1 MHNLISVLSTYL
13 EYSFVRYSLI
23 VGILIALCSALLG
36 VTLVLKRFSFIGDGL
51 SHVAFGALAIATIL
65 KVNNDMIIVMPITI
79 VCAVVLLCT
88 DSYSKKV
95 DGDASLAMISV
106 GALAIGYILLNIY
119 PSSSNVSA
127 DVCGTLFG
135 STSIMTLTST
145 DVWICVIMSIAVIAL
160 FILFYDKIFAVTF
173 DENFAAATGIK
184 VKFLNSMISVICAV
198 IVVLA
203 MNLVGSLLTSALIV
217 FPAVSA
223 MQIFRSFKS
232 VVISAAIISVFC
244 AIVGIVSSLVL
255 STPIGATIVI
265 VNLIAFLICVF
276 LNKVICIK

>member
-1 MHNLISVLSTYL
+1 MHNLISILSTYL
-13 EYSFVRYSLI
+13 EYSFVKYSLI

-79 VCAVVLLCT
+79 ICAIVLLCT

-119 PSSSNVSA
+119 PSSSNISA

-135 STSIMTLTST
+135 STSILTLTST
-145 DVWICVIMSIAVIAL
+145 DVWICAIMSISVIAL
-160 FILFYDKIFAVTF
+160 FVLFYDKIFAVTF
-173 DENFAAATGIK
+173 DENFAAAAGIK

-232 VVISAAIISVFC
+232 VVISAAVISVLC
-244 AIVGIVSSLVL
+244 AVVGIAASLIL

-265 VNLIAFLICVF
+265 ANLVAFLICAFVS
-276 LNKVICIK
+276 KVIRIK